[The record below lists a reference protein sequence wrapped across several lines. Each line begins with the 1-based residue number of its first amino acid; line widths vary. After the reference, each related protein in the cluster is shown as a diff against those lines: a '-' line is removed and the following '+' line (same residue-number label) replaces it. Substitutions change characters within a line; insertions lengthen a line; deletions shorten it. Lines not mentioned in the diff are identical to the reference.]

1 MNEHEAIFNFPKC
14 VKYCWYLSISFP
26 KSIPKIPKPLPIVW
40 EFMVSILDPMPR
52 KSDCRGKWAIPFPR
66 MLQGSLGEKAWQFP
80 PGCPPFFVGALVLL
94 ITGSKGFGFCFLD
107 HRNSV
112 SVNNPQDWSGNL
124 LGGNKLSGS
133 TTLKFNIVPETHS
146 HTYPTSTIYHVW
158 KFSCQKKRIEPPST
172 WDFVGVTDLSSQKDS
187 NWYNMFLR
195 PHLASYRIALQTPG
209 GWFLLTLE
217 VASPFFSFHT
227 VDGRNPAPLGMVL
240 KPCKSWDKLP
250 TSTG

>member
-107 HRNSV
+107 HKNSV
-112 SVNNPQDWSGNL
+112 KKSPGLVWKPS
-124 LGGNKLSGS
+124 GGNKPSDS
-133 TTLKFNIVPETHS
+133 TPLKFNTVPETHS

-158 KFSCQKKRIEPPST
+158 KFSCQKKESNLHQHGILRGWQTYPHKRIPIGIICFLGHT
-172 WDFVGVTDLSSQKDS
+172 W
-187 NWYNMFLR
+187 
-195 PHLASYRIALQTPG
+195 
-209 GWFLLTLE
+209 LLTGLPYRLP
-217 VASPFFSFHT
+217 VGDFCWLWKWQAHIFSFHT
-227 VDGRNPAPLGMVL
+227 VDGRNPAPHGMVL

-250 TSTG
+250 IN